1 MLNIKIFINNFR
13 KAILSCISVTVLI
26 SGLLMVSPKVQAS
39 SEFNKFDYITE
50 RSKIANQLSL
60 NLELDGQNENITTMG
75 VKSKAVVK
83 VAQLLRAGGDEV
95 IDAAR
100 RFNIIDSSTA
110 KTFKNNS
117 KKIGN
122 WLTRFEY
129 AGSDAA
135 TMVRKQLPVYLKENT
150 RMSKGTAENI
160 AIAVSWAIR
169 MADVL
174 FF

>member
-1 MLNIKIFINNFR
+1 
-13 KAILSCISVTVLI
+13 
-26 SGLLMVSPKVQAS
+26 MVSPKVQAS

-50 RSKIANQLSL
+50 RSKIANQQSL

-117 KKIGN
+117 KK
-122 WLTRFEY
+122 
-129 AGSDAA
+129 
-135 TMVRKQLPVYLKENT
+135 
-150 RMSKGTAENI
+150 
-160 AIAVSWAIR
+160 
-169 MADVL
+169 
-174 FF
+174 